1 MLFRAQFAIIDVMFG
16 REPPRTIPCLASVS
30 LILAVACACGPLA
43 CNRAAAPAT
52 DGGSGAPRHLATV
65 ASSAAAPAT
74 KRLIE
79 FGWDR
84 PTPDFVRQN
93 IATMEQQPFDGVVV
107 TLHAGTMIFKR
118 NTYPDTAFERDQ
130 TDLRATQTSRLKH
143 NFLLVWA
150 TSEPDW
156 DWFSDD
162 DWGAA
167 ERNLRGFARS
177 AKIGG
182 YKGILFDTEPY
193 EGNTWYYLEQ
203 PHSKDR
209 SFEDYQGRL
218 RKRGARFM
226 RVIQEEM
233 PAAVVLMTWGP
244 TTALPRRGAVRDLI
258 ARRRFIEREAY
269 GLLPA
274 FIDGALDA
282 IAATVTLVDGHE
294 AAYFIV
300 DKDGFVE
307 SLSSAR
313 DRPSPDL
320 DPRHTST
327 YLAQYRFANAVW
339 VDWIMNSTHSPDF
352 FGFYLSSESD
362 RLKLLEHNVYYA
374 LSTADEYAWIYS
386 QNMNWWTGDIPA
398 GVSAAIRSAKH
409 KVDDGL
415 PLGFDIGEQVRVARK
430 HYEERSQTH
439 SVPSV
444 NSY

>member
-1 MLFRAQFAIIDVMFG
+1 MHARMSVPSM
-16 REPPRTIPCLASVS
+16 PRTRLASVS

-43 CNRAAAPAT
+43 RTGAAAPAT
-52 DGGSGAPRHLATV
+52 DGGSGAPRPLAAV
-65 ASSAAAPAT
+65 ASRAPVPAT

-84 PTPDFVRQN
+84 PTPDFVREH
-93 IATMEQQPFDGVVV
+93 IAAMEQQPFDGVVV

-130 TDLRATQTSRLKH
+130 TDLRATRTSRLKH

-156 DWFSDD
+156 DWFNDD

-182 YKGILFDTEPY
+182 YKGIFFDTEPY
-193 EGNTWYYLEQ
+193 EGNTWYYLKQ
-203 PHSKDR
+203 PHRKDR

-233 PAAVVLMTWGP
+233 PHAVVLMTWGP
-244 TTALPRRGAVRDLI
+244 ATALPRRGFVRDLI
-258 ARRRFIEREAY
+258 ARRCFIEREAY

-274 FIDGALDA
+274 FIDGALDT
-282 IAATVTLVDGHE
+282 IAPTVTLVDGHE

-300 DKDGFVE
+300 DKHGFVD
-307 SLSSAR
+307 SLSSVR
-313 DRPSPDL
+313 NRPSPDL
-320 DPRHTST
+320 DPRHTAT

-339 VDWIMNSTHSPDF
+339 VDWIMDITHSPEL

-362 RLKLLEHNVYYA
+362 RLALLEHNVYYA

-398 GVSAAIRSAKH
+398 GVSAALRSAKH
-409 KVDDGL
+409 KVDNDL
-415 PLGFDIGEQVRVARK
+415 PLGFDIDDRVRIARK
-430 HYEERSQTH
+430 HYEERPRT
-439 SVPSV
+439 PSR
-444 NSY
+444 